1 VAIHPDPEG
10 HRRRVPARRRRG
22 RRRRALP
29 RKARFSPWRWLAV
42 IFIAAIALLGI
53 LPVGLVRVFDP
64 PRTAFMIAAAQA
76 AHARGDQNFEIDYR
90 PRTLAAISPWA
101 ALAVIT
107 AEDQKFPDH
116 RGFDLDAI
124 QSALDAHRTGSRLRG
139 ASTLSQQVAK
149 NLFLWSGRSW
159 LRKGLEAWYTLML
172 ETLLSKRRI
181 LELHLNIAE
190 YGPGVYGVEAAAQRY
205 FSCSAADL
213 DRHQAALLASVLPNP
228 LRYRLANPDATMR
241 QRQAWILRH
250 MQRLGGL
257 TYLDRLGAND

>member
-1 VAIHPDPEG
+1 MAIHPDPEG
-10 HRRRVPARRRRG
+10 IRRRIPARRRR
-22 RRRRALP
+22 RRPRRA
-29 RKARFSPWRWLAV
+29 RSGKAGTSPWRWFAV
-42 IFIAAIALLGI
+42 ILSASIVLLGI
-53 LPVGLVRVFDP
+53 LPVGVVRLFDP
-64 PRTAFMIAAAQA
+64 PRTAFMIAAAHA
-76 AHARGDQNFEIDYR
+76 AQARGERDFAVDYR
-90 PRTLAAISPWA
+90 PHKLTDISPWA

-124 QSALDAHRTGSRLRG
+124 QSALDAHREGSRLRG
-139 ASTLSQQVAK
+139 ASTLTQQVAK

-181 LELHLNIAE
+181 LELYLNIAE

-205 FSCSAADL
+205 FLRSAADL
-213 DRHQAALLASVLPNP
+213 DRHQAALLATVLPNP
-228 LRYRLANPDATMR
+228 LRYRLASPDATMR

-257 TYLDRLGAND
+257 AYLDRVDANH